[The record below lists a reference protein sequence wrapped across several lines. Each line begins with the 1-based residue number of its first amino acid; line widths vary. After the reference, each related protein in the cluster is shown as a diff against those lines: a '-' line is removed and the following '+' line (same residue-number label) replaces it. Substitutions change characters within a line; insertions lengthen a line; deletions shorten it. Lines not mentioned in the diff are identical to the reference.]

1 VSEPLNATGASL
13 VDYLQQLTEAL
24 AATHTQE
31 EVLTAALGP
40 AIKSLGALSGAVL
53 LLDANRQLKVAARQG
68 HDDQT
73 VWRDGLVTPELPS
86 GDAILRR
93 EALYFEHPGD
103 MTAAYPQLEKNTG
116 GVAAVASA
124 LLPLLLDSR
133 ALGVLILDFK
143 APHPYTKDER
153 RFLLILTAQTSVA
166 LDRAQ
171 MIQQSKSEAAEQR
184 ASATQFQA
192 LVQASPIGMAV
203 GSQDGQLTL
212 VNEAYLK
219 LLGYTRAEYEAGGID
234 WQALTPEDYW
244 AQDQRAFETAFTQG
258 ISTSY
263 EKEMLTK
270 MGQRLP
276 VGVTLVRHDAEQVV
290 GYVQDLR
297 AQKAQEQVVRE
308 EGERLEA
315 LVSDRTAAL
324 ETEQFALQAFVR
336 FTEASTRVTDVLA
349 LAEQAKDVLRTTL
362 GDLSV
367 GYYELEEGLWKAKV
381 LSEDIP
387 PATAQTARAG
397 FPFDVPSYARPFQER
412 SVVFTDAWDAELEGA
427 ANTEMYGAGAFYPYF
442 DGDEPH
448 SLFSMGTA
456 SSHTWTDRE
465 RNVFLSISRSLGLAL
480 ERAYS
485 MRRMQLQS
493 AEVESRNRALE
504 AFSTLTGVLD
514 VRLNRYELIRRTQ
527 ELVLSLLPPG
537 YAAYFEPEDG
547 LWRLKVQVGD
557 VGQPALQAVLDA
569 GVPVGVTPTLDMAM
583 NTGEPYFVDIYDKE
597 ADIDPEV
604 AGHLNAAAC
613 LPISIRGQFVGI
625 FNVPLFQTRV
635 WDATD
640 RAVLISAVQSL
651 MLALEGAQSLAEL
664 GESNQSLQ
672 EANGE
677 LEAFTYSASHD
688 LRTPVRHVMGFAEL
702 AEKAMANGQYEKVG
716 RSLEVVKQAALRMS
730 SLIDGML
737 LLSRSGRQ
745 DLHLQPVDLN
755 VLVIQAR
762 RDAATEFG
770 GHPVRWQIGEL
781 PSVMGDHQLLQQ
793 VMTNLLS
800 NAVKYSAKRE
810 VSEVSVWCEESAS
823 DWRISVQDNG
833 VGFAPEYAQRLFGIF
848 QRLHSE
854 KEFKG
859 TGVGL
864 ATVKRIVQKHGGRV
878 FAESD
883 GLIGATFGFTLP
895 RPH

>member
-1 VSEPLNATGASL
+1 MSEPSSAMSVSL
-13 VDYLQQLTEAL
+13 ADHLQQLTERL
-24 AATHTQE
+24 AAAHTQDG
-31 EVLTAALGP
+31 VLAAALGL
-40 AIKSLGALSGAVL
+40 AIKASGARSGAIF
-53 LLDANRQLKVAARQG
+53 LLDADGQLKAAARQG

-73 VWRDGLVTPELPS
+73 VWQDGLVNPELPS
-86 GDAILRR
+86 GDAILRQ
-93 EALYFEHPGD
+93 EALYFEHLGD
-103 MTAAYPQLEKNTG
+103 MTAAYPHLEQKTG
-116 GVAAVASA
+116 GVAAVANT
-124 LLPLLLDSR
+124 LLPMLL
-133 ALGVLILDFK
+133 AGTVLGVLVLDFQT
-143 APHPYTKDER
+143 PHFSTEDER
-153 RFLLILTAQTSVA
+153 RFLVTLTAQTSVA

-171 MIQQSKSEAAEQR
+171 MIRQREAEAAKQR

-192 LVQASPIGMAV
+192 LVEVSPIGMAV
-203 GSQDGQLTL
+203 GSLDGQLTL
-212 VNEAYLK
+212 VNDAYLK
-219 LLGYTRAEYEAGGID
+219 LLGYTQAEYESGEID
-234 WQALTPEDYW
+234 WQALTPEEYRG
-244 AQDQRAFETAFTQG
+244 QDQRAFETAFIQG
-258 ISTSY
+258 VSTSY

-270 MGQRLP
+270 VGDRLP
-276 VGVTLVRHDAEQVV
+276 VGITLVRHDVGQMV

-297 AQKAQEQVVRE
+297 AQKAQEQVLRE

-349 LAEQAKDVLRTTL
+349 LAEQAKDVLRATL

-367 GYYELEEGLWKAKV
+367 GYYELEEGLWKARV

-397 FPFDVPSYARPFQER
+397 FPFDVLSYARPFQER
-412 SVVFTDAWDAELEGA
+412 RVIFIEGWDAELEGA

-442 DGDEPH
+442 DGDEPY

-456 SSHTWTDRE
+456 FAHAWTDRE

-485 MRRMQLQS
+485 MRRTQAQK

-514 VRLNRYELIRRTQ
+514 VRLDRYELIRRTQ

-557 VGQPALQAVLDA
+557 VGQPALQAMLDA
-569 GVPVGVTPTLDMAM
+569 GVPVGATPTLDMAM
-583 NTGEPYFVDIYDKE
+583 NTGEPYFVDIYDKKT
-597 ADIDPEV
+597 DIDPEV

-625 FNVPLFQTRV
+625 FNLPLFQTRV

-640 RAVLISAVQSL
+640 RGVLISAVQSL

-664 GESNQSLQ
+664 GKSNQSLQ

-702 AEKAMANGQYEKVG
+702 AQKALAATPNEKAQQY
-716 RSLEVVKQAALRMS
+716 LEVVKQAALRMTT
-730 SLIDGML
+730 LIDGML
-737 LLSRSGRQ
+737 VLSRSGRQ
-745 DLHLQPVDLN
+745 EMHLQPVDLN
-755 VLVIQAR
+755 ALTTQAR
-762 RDAATEFG
+762 RDAAAEFG
-770 GHPVRWQIGEL
+770 SHPVRWQIGEL
-781 PSVMGDHQLLQQ
+781 PQVLGDHQLLQQ
-793 VMTNLLS
+793 VVTNLLS
-800 NAVKYSAKRE
+800 NAVKYSTKRE
-810 VSEVSVWCEESAS
+810 RSEVDVWCQEALQSGPS
-823 DWRISVQDNG
+823 G
-833 VGFAPEYAQRLFGIF
+833 
-848 QRLHSE
+848 
-854 KEFKG
+854 
-859 TGVGL
+859 
-864 ATVKRIVQKHGGRV
+864 
-878 FAESD
+878 
-883 GLIGATFGFTLP
+883 
-895 RPH
+895 